1 MNRLLFAAARDAR
14 IYWAEDTH
22 CQFEQPC
29 NLSHAQRHPSYY
41 RVHPDDAYL
50 QYGPVSTALRQWA
63 MAGDIPVS
71 SNKDSV
77 YVSMAHLVIDKEII
91 PYSLGIDGSSFADH
105 LDNLLL
111 FLAEL
116 LADEGL

>member
-1 MNRLLFAAARDAR
+1 MNRLLFAAARVAR
-14 IYWAEDTH
+14 IHWAEDTH
-22 CQFEQPC
+22 CQLERPC
-29 NLSHAQRHPSYY
+29 NLRHAQKHPHYY
-41 RVHPDDAYL
+41 RIHPEDQHL
-50 QYGPVSTALRQWA
+50 QYGPVSTTLRQWA
-63 MAGDIPVS
+63 MDGDTPVS

-91 PYSLGIDGSSFADH
+91 PYAIGIDGSSFDDH